1 MKCVV
6 YSLLLGLSLSGC
18 LEAKVDEMELHY
30 KQANIVKDGG
40 SIVVEFT
47 DNNEVPV
54 SYLFRKDNRIFRADH
69 DEGWIAVG
77 SPVDSKLEL
86 AALEREIAAHVEK

>member
-40 SIVVEFT
+40 SIVV
-47 DNNEVPV
+47 
-54 SYLFRKDNRIFRADH
+54 
-69 DEGWIAVG
+69 
-77 SPVDSKLEL
+77 
-86 AALEREIAAHVEK
+86 